1 MIKWKKLLIAILIPL
16 AVGGISA
23 LLTSS
28 NMKMFELIDKPPL
41 SPPAWLFPVAW
52 TILYILMGISS
63 YIIYENKY
71 GFNEEISKKWLTI
84 YGVQLVFNFF
94 WSIIFFN
101 LKYYLLAFIWLLIMW
116 GLIIYLV
123 VNARKINKTASNLL
137 IPYLLWTT
145 FAGYLNIGIAI
156 LN

>member
-101 LKYYLLAFIWLLIMW
+101 LQAYWFAAIWLFIMW
-116 GLIIYLV
+116 IIILI
-123 VNARKINKTASNLL
+123 LL
-137 IPYLLWTT
+137 IKSYKIDKRAFWLLLPYFLWTT
-145 FAGYLNIGIAI
+145 FAFYLNVGIAI